1 MKIKLI
7 LSPATSTSAPIYSNN
22 FSIVYPSI
30 YLSIYPYTLS
40 TLHYIINATVNN
52 LGRIIS
58 STLYHITNATLHY
71 QHCITLPMINYNILS
86 TLHYFMNAVLHH
98 QHFFAPATLLCIVNA
113 SSHYQCCIQKWNRD
127 LTELHHVMQSYIS
140 EFCRTTYSI
149 SVKGFLRMFH
159 GAHAPKIFK
168 ETRK

>member
-1 MKIKLI
+1 M
-7 LSPATSTSAPIYSNN
+7 P
-22 FSIVYPSI
+22 
-30 YLSIYPYTLS
+30 
-40 TLHYIINATVNN
+40 HYIINAVSHQCYT
-52 LGRIIS
+52 
-58 STLYHITNATLHY
+58 TLSILHY
-71 QHCITLPMINYNILS
+71 IPMINCNILS
-86 TLHYFMNAVLHH
+86 TLHYFVNAVLHH
-98 QHFFAPATLLCIVNA
+98 QRFFTPATLLYIVNA

-149 SVKGFLRMFH
+149 SAKGFLRMFH